1 MQYISDF
8 TNLQDYSVSIA
19 INGCW
24 FIPVC
29 TVHNLTIQQKKVDW
43 NNWINEQLTKI
54 ICEAKVIYIKIG

>member
-1 MQYISDF
+1 MNQMINQSVSQEIQYISDF

-29 TVHNLTIQQKKVDW
+29 TVHNLTI
-43 NNWINEQLTKI
+43 
-54 ICEAKVIYIKIG
+54 